1 MLVQRKSLMNK
12 EHSILCDLSLGHT
25 SQGWSGIAQDT
36 RFLFDGLNASDKLN
50 MTGHLYGTFQDP
62 FHLDSGNVNISDE
75 ERVAIFL
82 GCYLNGMEIAQE
94 HSFVRRVISRL
105 VPFSNRIYHAFDRL
119 SLNRKTDF
127 ELFNIPEEFYAS
139 IWRQYF
145 SFSIPVEHQAR
156 LLSANYKYSGLS
168 RARMQDAVLGRF
180 NQPSLNTNGFDF
192 AIFQYSGYARLS
204 NGTIPIARYHD
215 GMPFFSSDTFRNMN
229 FTLEHSRAIKLSENV
244 VYVCN
249 SPNSLDDLAL
259 INEKTASNAHVIP
272 CFLPVMKKP
281 EVRSEILKDIFEV
294 RKSPSTQPNKQETG
308 VDIWF
313 NEQKEIPNFIM
324 TLSTIEPRKN
334 IIGLISAWQM
344 LRYKSGEDIKLLV
357 VGKPGWDFEQTLN
370 AMRPHVKRG
379 DLMHIEGAAQYE
391 LPYLYAAASCF
402 VFPSTGEGFGLPP
415 NEAMQCDCPVA
426 VSDIAGHRYSCGDA
440 ALYFNPYDLDGMAMA
455 METLVNADKNSGF
468 IQDLIAKGHK
478 NVDRYSHATVLQQ
491 WEDLFD
497 KLKAERE

>member
-1 MLVQRKSLMNK
+1 MNRKHN
-12 EHSILCDLSLGHT
+12 ILCDLSLGHI
-25 SQGWSGIAQDT
+25 SQGWDGIAQDT

-50 MTGHLYGTFQDP
+50 MTGHLYGTKQDP
-62 FHLDSGNVNISDE
+62 FHFGGKNVNFSDE
-75 ERVAIFL
+75 ERIAVFL
-82 GCYLNGMEIAQE
+82 GCYLNGVEIAQE
-94 HSFVRRVISRL
+94 PSFARRVISRL
-105 VPFSNRIYHAFDRL
+105 VPFSNRIYRAFDRF

-127 ELFNIPEEFYAS
+127 ELFNIPEAFYTS

-145 SFSIPVEHQAR
+145 SASIPVEHQER
-156 LLSANYKYSGLS
+156 LLRANYKYSGLS
-168 RARMQDAVLGRF
+168 IARINHAIHGRF
-180 NQPSLNTNGFDF
+180 NQPVLNTNGFDF
-192 AIFQYSGYARLS
+192 VIFQDSRYVRLS

-215 GMPFFSSDTFRNMN
+215 GLPFFSSDAFRNNMHHI
-229 FTLEHSRAIKLSENV
+229 LGHSQSIKLSENV

-249 SPNSLDDLAL
+249 SPNSLNDLAL
-259 INEKTASNAHVIP
+259 INEKTASSAHVIP

-294 RKSPSTQPNKQETG
+294 RKSPSTQPNKQETD

-313 NEQKEIPNFIM
+313 NEQKEIPKFIM

-426 VSDIAGHRYSCGDA
+426 VSDIAAHRYSCGDA
-440 ALYFNPYDLDGMAMA
+440 ALYFNPYDLEEMAVA
-455 METLVNADKNSGF
+455 METLVNADKNSEF

-478 NVDRYSHATVLQQ
+478 NVDRYSHATVLPQ
-491 WEDLFD
+491 WEELFD
-497 KLKAERE
+497 KLKIERK